1 MNKYHAKRT
10 WSELCQREFASKWE
24 AERAEQLRLM
34 ELADEIRDLEY
45 QIKFVLC
52 EKPRITASI
61 DFSYLGKYTAPPNTP
76 ATSVKNFVE
85 WVLVYEDAKGV
96 LTRDSRTKY
105 AWLKE
110 KYGIDVKLVKRGVR

>member
-10 WSELCQREFASKWE
+10 YSELCQREFASKWE

-34 ELADEIRDLEY
+34 ELAGEIKDLHY
-45 QIKFVLC
+45 QIRFVLC
-52 EKPRITASI
+52 EKPRITVSI
-61 DFSYLGKYTAPPNTP
+61 DFRYITNNKLI
-76 ATSVKNFVE
+76 
-85 WVLVYEDAKGV
+85 YEDAKGV

-110 KYGIDVKLVKRGVR
+110 KHGIDVRVVKREK